1 MRIMS
6 YKYGVSKSVK
16 LNNNNN
22 INNDAIAHLLLT

>member
-16 LNNNNN
+16 LNNN
-22 INNDAIAHLLLT
+22 INNDATAHLLLT